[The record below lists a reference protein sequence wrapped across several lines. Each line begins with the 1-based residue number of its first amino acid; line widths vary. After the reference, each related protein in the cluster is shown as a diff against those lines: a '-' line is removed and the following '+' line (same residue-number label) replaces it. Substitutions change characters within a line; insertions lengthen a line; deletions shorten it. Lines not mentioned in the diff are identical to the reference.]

1 MSDSLWIL
9 AVLCFIVVVS
19 EWLVRKTFLRHLGT
33 ALLAIIVTAIV
44 ANVGII
50 PAGSP
55 PEAPVPVYDG
65 IFKYIAPLAIFWL
78 VLPVNLRSLLRAGL
92 PMIAL
97 FLIGAAG
104 TAVGVF
110 VGMWLVNGAASI
122 GPLYGPLG
130 GMFAGTYIGGSVNF
144 NAVALHYD
152 VVRDGLLYGGAVV
165 VDNIATTVWM
175 IGSLALPRLLHP
187 LWRKSHRSE
196 DQGEREVLLGID
208 EDTESLHPIDVSL
221 MLGLGIIALWVSQ
234 VVADMYE
241 GVPMILVLT
250 VVALVLAQI
259 PAVARLR
266 GAKVLGMFTVYIF
279 LAVIGAFCDITA
291 MGGLGQLGVTLLVFA
306 CTVVSVHAVITLG
319 AAWIFN
325 VDPEVAI
332 VASQSNVGGSTSS
345 LAIARSLGREDL
357 VLPGILTGL
366 FGNALGTFVGFW
378 VAAML

>member
-1 MSDSLWIL
+1 MVDSLWVL
-9 AVLCFIVVVS
+9 AVLCFIVVIS

-44 ANVGII
+44 ANLGII
-50 PAGSP
+50 PAGSTQ
-55 PEAPVPVYDG
+55 EAPVPVYDG
-65 IFKYIAPLAIFWL
+65 IFAYVAPLAIFWL

-104 TAVGVF
+104 TAIGVF
-110 VGMWLVNGAASI
+110 VGMWLVNGAESI
-122 GPLYGPLG
+122 GPLYRALG

-144 NAVALHYD
+144 NAVALEYD

-187 LWRKSHRSE
+187 VWRTSHRAE
-196 DQGEREVLLGID
+196 DQGRREVLLGID
-208 EDTESLHPIDVSL
+208 EDTEMLHPVDVSL
-221 MLGLGIIALWVSQ
+221 MLGLGIFSLWVSQ
-234 VVADMYE
+234 LIADLYE
-241 GVPMILVLT
+241 GLPMILVLT
-250 VVALVLAQI
+250 VVALVLAQV
-259 PAVARLR
+259 PAVARLK

-279 LAVIGAFCDITA
+279 LAVIGAFCDVTA
-291 MGGLGQLGVTLLVFA
+291 MGGLGKLGITLLGFA
-306 CTVVSVHAVITLG
+306 TTVVLIHAVITLG
-319 AAWIFN
+319 AAWLFN

>member
-1 MSDSLWIL
+1 IWIL
-9 AVLCFIVVVS
+9 AVLCFIIVVS

-44 ANVGII
+44 ANLGII

-55 PEAPVPVYDG
+55 PESPVAVYDG
-65 IFKYIAPLAIFWL
+65 IFEYIAPLAIFWL
-78 VLPVNLRSLLRAGL
+78 VLPVNLKSLLRAGL
-92 PMIAL
+92 PMISL

-104 TAVGVF
+104 TTIGVF
-110 VGMWLVNGAASI
+110 VGMWLVNGAESI

-144 NAVALHYD
+144 NAVALNYD
-152 VVRDGLLYGGAVV
+152 VVRNGLLYGGAVV
-165 VDNIATTVWM
+165 VDNIITTLWM

-187 LWRKSHRSE
+187 LWRTSHNVGYE
-196 DQGEREVLLGID
+196 GEREVLLGID
-208 EDTESLHPIDVSL
+208 EDTETLHPVDVSL
-221 MLGLGIIALWVSQ
+221 MLGLGFISLWFSQ
-234 VVADMYE
+234 WVADMFE

-259 PAVARLR
+259 PAIARLK
-266 GAKVLGMFTVYIF
+266 GAKVIGMFTVYVF
-279 LAVIGAFCDITA
+279 LAVIGAFCDVRA
-291 MGGLGQLGVTLLVFA
+291 MGGLGDLGVTLLIFA
-306 CTVVSVHAVITLG
+306 GTVVTVHAVFTLG
-319 AAWIFN
+319 AAWILN
-325 VDPEVAI
+325 IDPEVAV

-366 FGNALGTFVGFW
+366 LGNALGTFVGFW
-378 VAAML
+378 VASML